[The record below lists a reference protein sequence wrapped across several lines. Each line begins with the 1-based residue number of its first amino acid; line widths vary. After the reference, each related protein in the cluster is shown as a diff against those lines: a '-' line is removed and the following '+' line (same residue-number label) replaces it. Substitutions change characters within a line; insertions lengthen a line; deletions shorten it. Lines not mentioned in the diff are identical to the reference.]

1 MIKKSGL
8 GRGLSALIPSTT
20 ETDNP
25 SDRYEEVSLDLLDPN
40 PEQPRHH
47 FHQERLNELADSI
60 RNNGVI
66 QPIIVTPL
74 KNRFVVIAGER
85 RWRATRLAGYE
96 KIPAIIRRVNKDQ
109 MLSLAL
115 LENIQRQELNPI
127 EEALAYGRL
136 LETNNFTHET
146 LASHLGKSRV
156 SITNTV
162 RLLKLPDSIKN
173 YIQDGVLT
181 FGHARS
187 LVGIE
192 EEDALMRLAR
202 TCIDKSW
209 SVRELER
216 RIQMEREERK
226 DRSRVK
232 KPQDIMDSEK
242 HLAGVLKS
250 KVSIAGDGKKGKIV
264 LTYGSAEEFRK
275 IMDIFNSVRES
286 GHNG

>member
-1 MIKKSGL
+1 MVKKSGL
-8 GRGLSALIPSTT
+8 GKGLSALIPVST

-60 RNNGVI
+60 KTNGVI
-66 QPIIVTPL
+66 QPIIVTPS
-74 KNRFVVIAGER
+74 KNRYVVIAGER

-136 LETNNFTHET
+136 LETNKFTHET
-146 LASHLGKSRV
+146 LATHLGKSRV

-162 RLLKLPDSIKN
+162 RLLKLPDSVKN
-173 YIQDGVLT
+173 FIQDGKLT

-187 LVGIE
+187 LVGIDNE
-192 EEDALMRLAR
+192 ERLLRLAKA
-202 TCIDKSW
+202 CIEKSW

-226 DRSRVK
+226 ERAKVK
-232 KPQDIMDSEK
+232 KPQTILDTEK
-242 HLAGVLKS
+242 RLTSMLKS

-264 LTYGSAEEFRK
+264 LTYGSEEEFSK
-275 IMDIFNSVRES
+275 IMNFFQSETEL
-286 GHNG
+286 

>member
-1 MIKKSGL
+1 MVKKSGL
-8 GRGLSALIPSTT
+8 GKGLSALIPVST

-25 SDRYEEVSLDLLDPN
+25 SDRYEEISLDLLDPN

-60 RNNGVI
+60 KTNGVI
-66 QPIIVTPL
+66 QPIIVTPA

-96 KIPAIIRRVNKDQ
+96 KIPAIVRRVNKDQ

-136 LETNNFTHET
+136 LETNKFTHET
-146 LASHLGKSRV
+146 LATHLGKSRV

-162 RLLKLPDSIKN
+162 RLLKLPDSVKN
-173 YIQDGVLT
+173 FIQDGKLT

-187 LVGIE
+187 LVGIDN
-192 EEDALMRLAR
+192 EDRLLRLAKS
-202 TCIDKSW
+202 CIDKSW

-226 DRSRVK
+226 DRARVK
-232 KPQDIMDSEK
+232 KPQSILDTEK
-242 HLAGVLKS
+242 RLAGMLES

-264 LTYGSAEEFRK
+264 LTYGSEEEFTK
-275 IMDIFNSVRES
+275 ILNFFQSEAE
-286 GHNG
+286 HE